1 MKIFFSALFLF
12 ISTVIVAQDKYRV
25 QYDYKTDVF
34 EYLKID
40 KNNKVI
46 DTLEKPKFKRN
57 SLVEIKLLNVNPFA
71 VNIQTDVQ
79 EEELHE
85 SSTSGF
91 NFSNLLG
98 GMTSMSNNDLDLNV
112 NNSASGGIPM
122 SLKGDGSRGAGIT
135 NKFSDLNNLH
145 TNINALN
152 KSLVANLSNP
162 NLNKEQI
169 LANLKKVAS
178 IQQDARIADPN
189 QNFHVYLASVK
200 NVLQADAVAIAS
212 DINEIRNEIQTTPE
226 SNLPA
231 SRGELVAQN
240 IAFTN
245 LQSMLSS
252 LNKSTNLSADKLNKI
267 EELYTSLE
275 ASSFNQT
282 YDYEISADKVNIE
295 LKFLQGNFSNS
306 YDNDDTKTTLKTRN
320 LKMFSKGGFK
330 INTSVAFTLNNFK
343 SKSQDFYI
351 DDSGLIGADT
361 NNHFT
366 PNLSTMINFYPVL
379 GENVNIGGSFGLSIP
394 VSDSVK
400 GVNYLFGPSLF
411 LGNKSRLSISGGI
424 AYGPV
429 KKLTKGMLVGDSTS
443 FNDVDSFTKS
453 VYEFGYYFGISF
465 SIFNLK

>member
-12 ISTVIVAQDKYRV
+12 VTTAIVAQDKYRV

-40 KNNKVI
+40 KNNKVV
-46 DTLEKPKFKRN
+46 DTLVKPKFKRN

-71 VNIQTDVQ
+71 VNIQTDVK

-85 SSTSGF
+85 TSTSGF

-98 GMTSMSNNDLDLNV
+98 GMSSMSSNDLGLNV
-112 NNSASGGIPM
+112 SNISAQG
-122 SLKGDGSRGAGIT
+122 LKGDGSRGANIT
-135 NKFSDLNNLH
+135 NKFSELNSMH
-145 TNINALN
+145 TNIDALN
-152 KSLVANLSNP
+152 KSLVANLANP
-162 NLNKEQI
+162 NLDKEQI
-169 LANLKKVAS
+169 LANLKNVAS
-178 IQQDARIADPN
+178 LQQDARIADPN
-189 QNFHVYLASVK
+189 QNFHVYIASVK
-200 NVLQADAVAIAS
+200 NVLQADASAVAS
-212 DINEIRNEIQTTPE
+212 DINEISNEINTIPDATQ
-226 SNLPA
+226 PA
-231 SRGELVAQN
+231 SRGELIAQN

-245 LQSMLSS
+245 LQSMLTN
-252 LNKSTNLSADKLNKI
+252 LNKSTNISADKLNKI

-275 ASSFNQT
+275 ASSFDQV

-295 LKFLQGNFSNS
+295 LKFLQSSFSDS
-306 YDNDDTKTTLKTRN
+306 YDDDDTKTTLKTRN

-351 DDSGLIGADT
+351 DDSGVVGADA

-400 GVNYLFGPSLF
+400 GVNYLIGPSIF
-411 LGNKSRLSISGGI
+411 LGNKSRLALSGGI

-429 KKLTKGMLVGDSTS
+429 KKLTNGMQVGEATS
-443 FNDVDSFTKS
+443 FNDVDSFTKN